1 MIEAGHPALERLH
14 DARPPAGPSAPGK
27 EACMLAQSG
36 RVLRS
41 HWLETLM
48 VLPLT
53 LYIMLL
59 TFLPVLR
66 AIQVSF
72 TDRYSGAFPSVSN
85 YEYILSRPDFSAA
98 FINTIG
104 ITLIG
109 VTLEMTVG
117 LTVALM
123 LARKF
128 QGRGFFR
135 TIMLTPMGVPTLV
148 AGAAMLYFFRT
159 NGYVNELLLRL
170 GLISV
175 PVFWTQ
181 SGPLGM
187 FAVALADMWKVT
199 PIVVLLLLAG
209 LEAIPG
215 DVYEAASVDGSS
227 GWQTFWNVTLP
238 LLMPSITMALILRA
252 IDAFRIFDV
261 VMVMASRSIPVM
273 STFVYINYFDF
284 QDEYSA
290 SAAATILLLMIVAF
304 VAAYFFLVERRR
316 GELA

>member
-1 MIEAGHPALERLH
+1 MLTHP
-14 DARPPAGPSAPGK
+14 
-27 EACMLAQSG
+27 G
-36 RVLRS
+36 RFLRVY
-41 HWLETLM
+41 WLEALM
-48 VLPLT
+48 MLPLT
-53 LYIMLL
+53 LYIALL
-59 TFLPVLR
+59 TFVPVLQ
-66 AIQVSF
+66 AIMLSF
-72 TDRYSGAFPSVSN
+72 TDRYTDAFPTLSN
-85 YEYILSRPDFSAA
+85 YAYIVGRPDFGAA
-98 FINTIG
+98 FVNTLG

-117 LTVALM
+117 LALALM
-123 LARKF
+123 LARQF
-128 QGRGFFR
+128 RGRGLFR
-135 TIMLTPMGVPTLV
+135 TVILTPMGVPTLV

-159 NGYVNELLLRL
+159 NGYLNELLLRL
-170 GLISV
+170 GIISV
-175 PVFWTQ
+175 PVFWTE
-181 SGPLGM
+181 SGLRGM

-209 LEAIPG
+209 LEAIPR
-215 DVYEAASVDGSS
+215 DVYEAADVDGAT
-227 GWQTFWNVTLP
+227 GWQRFIRVTLP

-284 QDEYSA
+284 QDPYSA

-304 VAAYFFLVERRR
+304 IAVYFLLVERRR

>member
-1 MIEAGHPALERLH
+1 
-14 DARPPAGPSAPGK
+14 
-27 EACMLAQSG
+27 
-36 RVLRS
+36 
-41 HWLETLM
+41 M

-53 LYIMLL
+53 LYIGLL
-59 TFLPVLR
+59 TLVPVLQ
-66 AIQVSF
+66 AIGLSF
-72 TDRYSGAFPSVSN
+72 TDRYTGAFPTFSN
-85 YEYILSRPDFSAA
+85 YQYITSRPDFGNA

-104 ITLIG
+104 ITLMG
-109 VTLEMTVG
+109 VTMEMVFG
-117 LTVALM
+117 LIMALM
-123 LARKF
+123 LARQF
-128 QGRGFFR
+128 RGRGFFR
-135 TIMLTPMGVPTLV
+135 TIILTPMGVPTLV

-159 NGYVNELLLRL
+159 NGYLNEALLRL
-170 GLISV
+170 GIISL
-175 PVFWTQ
+175 PVYWTE
-181 SGPLGM
+181 SGLRGM

-215 DVYEAASVDGSS
+215 DVYEAADVDGASR
-227 GWQTFWNVTLP
+227 WQSFWSITFP
-238 LLMPSITMALILRA
+238 LLMPAITMALIVRA

-284 QDEYSA
+284 QDPYSA

-304 VAAYFFLVERRR
+304 IGIYFLLVERRR

>member
-1 MIEAGHPALERLH
+1 VS
-14 DARPPAGPSAPGK
+14 DTGK
-27 EACMLAQSG
+27 EAAVLNRSG
-36 RVLRS
+36 RLLRTY
-41 HWLETLM
+41 WLETLM
-48 VLPLT
+48 VLPLA
-53 LYIMLL
+53 LYIGLL
-59 TFLPVLR
+59 TLAPVLQ
-66 AIQVSF
+66 AIGLGF
-72 TDRYSGAFPSVSN
+72 TDRYSGAFPTLSN
-85 YEYILSRPDFSAA
+85 YEYLVSRPDFGAA
-98 FINTIG
+98 VVNTIG

-117 LTVALM
+117 LILALM
-123 LARKF
+123 LARTF
-128 QGRGFFR
+128 RGRGLFR
-135 TIMLTPMGVPTLV
+135 TIILTPMGVPTLV

-159 NGYVNELLLRL
+159 NGYANELLLRL
-170 GLISV
+170 GLIDV
-175 PVFWTQ
+175 PVYWTE
-181 SGPLGM
+181 SGLRGM

-215 DVYEAASVDGSS
+215 DVYEAADVDGATP
-227 GWQTFWNVTLP
+227 WETFRSVTFP

-284 QDEYSA
+284 QDQYTA

-304 VAAYFFLVERRR
+304 VAAYFLIVERRR
-316 GELA
+316 GELG

>member
-1 MIEAGHPALERLH
+1 MMYRSGHL
-14 DARPPAGPSAPGK
+14 
-27 EACMLAQSG
+27 
-36 RVLRS
+36 LRAY
-41 HWLETLM
+41 WLEAVM
-48 VLPLT
+48 VLPLA
-53 LYIMLL
+53 LYIGLL
-59 TFLPVLR
+59 TLVPVLQ
-66 AIQVSF
+66 AIGLSF
-72 TDRYSGAFPSVSN
+72 TDRYSGSFPTLSN
-85 YEYILSRPDFSAA
+85 YQYLVSRPDFGAA
-98 FINTIG
+98 VVNTIG

-109 VTLEMTVG
+109 VTLDMTVG
-117 LTVALM
+117 LILALM
-123 LARKF
+123 LARAF
-128 QGRGFFR
+128 RGRGLFR
-135 TIMLTPMGVPTLV
+135 TIILTPMGVPTLV

-159 NGYVNELLLRL
+159 NGYVNEALLRM
-170 GLISV
+170 GLIDV
-175 PVFWTQ
+175 PVYWTE
-181 SGPLGM
+181 SGLRGM

-215 DVYEAASVDGSS
+215 DVYEAADVDGAT
-227 GWQTFWNVTLP
+227 GWETFRFVTFP

-284 QDEYSA
+284 QDQYTA

-304 VAAYFFLVERRR
+304 VAAYFLIVERRR

>member
-1 MIEAGHPALERLH
+1 
-14 DARPPAGPSAPGK
+14 
-27 EACMLAQSG
+27 MLARSG
-36 RVLRS
+36 QMLRS

-59 TFLPVLR
+59 TFVPVLR
-66 AIQVSF
+66 AIQISF
-72 TDRYSGAFPSVSN
+72 TDRYTGAFPTLGN
-85 YEYILSRPDFSAA
+85 YSYILSRPDFTAA
-98 FINTIG
+98 FVNTIG
-104 ITLIG
+104 ITVIG
-109 VTLEMTVG
+109 VTLEMTGG
-117 LTVALM
+117 LIVALM

-128 QGRGFFR
+128 QGRGLFR

-148 AGAAMLYFFRT
+148 AGAAMLYFYRT
-159 NGYVNELLLRL
+159 NGYLNELLLRL
-170 GLISV
+170 DIISL

-187 FAVALADMWKVT
+187 FAVATADMWKVT

-215 DVYEAASVDGSS
+215 DVYEAANVDGAS
-227 GWQTFWNVTLP
+227 GWQTFRSVTLP

-284 QDEYSA
+284 QDEFSA
-290 SAAATILLLMIVAF
+290 AAAATILMLMIVAF
-304 VAAYFFLVERRR
+304 VAVYFLLVERRR

>member
-1 MIEAGHPALERLH
+1 MLHRSGHL
-14 DARPPAGPSAPGK
+14 
-27 EACMLAQSG
+27 
-36 RVLRS
+36 LRTY
-41 HWLETLM
+41 WLETLM

-53 LYIMLL
+53 LYIGLL
-59 TFLPVLR
+59 TLVPVLQ
-66 AIQVSF
+66 AIGLGF
-72 TDRYSGAFPSVSN
+72 TDRYSGAFPTLAN
-85 YEYILSRPDFSAA
+85 YEYLVSRPDFGAA
-98 FINTIG
+98 VVNTLG

-117 LTVALM
+117 LTLALM
-123 LARKF
+123 LARTF
-128 QGRGFFR
+128 RGRGLFR
-135 TIMLTPMGVPTLV
+135 TIILTPMGVPTLV

-159 NGYVNELLLRL
+159 NGYANELLLRL
-170 GLISV
+170 GLIDV
-175 PVFWTQ
+175 PVYWTE
-181 SGPLGM
+181 SGLRGM

-215 DVYEAASVDGSS
+215 DVYEAADVDGATA
-227 GWQTFWNVTLP
+227 WERFRFVTFP

-284 QDEYSA
+284 QDQHTA
-290 SAAATILLLMIVAF
+290 SAAATVLLLMIVAF
-304 VAAYFFLVERRR
+304 VAAYFLIVERRR

>member
-1 MIEAGHPALERLH
+1 
-14 DARPPAGPSAPGK
+14 
-27 EACMLAQSG
+27 MLARSG
-36 RVLRS
+36 HLLRTY
-41 HWLETLM
+41 WLETLM
-48 VLPLT
+48 VLPLA
-53 LYIMLL
+53 LYIGLL
-59 TFLPVLR
+59 TLVPVLQ
-66 AIQVSF
+66 AIALGF
-72 TDRYSGAFPSVSN
+72 TDRYSGAFPTLAN
-85 YEYILSRPDFSAA
+85 YEYIVSRPDFGDAVV
-98 FINTIG
+98 NTIG

-117 LTVALM
+117 LILALM
-123 LARKF
+123 LARAF
-128 QGRGFFR
+128 RGRGLFR
-135 TIMLTPMGVPTLV
+135 TVILTPMGVPTLV

-159 NGYVNELLLRL
+159 NGYVNELLLRF
-170 GLISV
+170 GLIDV
-175 PVFWTQ
+175 PVYWTE
-181 SGPLGM
+181 SGLRGM

-215 DVYEAASVDGSS
+215 DVYEAADVDGASP
-227 GWQTFWNVTLP
+227 WETFRSITFP

-284 QDEYSA
+284 QDQYTA

-304 VAAYFFLVERRR
+304 VAAYFLIVERRR

>member
-1 MIEAGHPALERLH
+1 
-14 DARPPAGPSAPGK
+14 
-27 EACMLAQSG
+27 
-36 RVLRS
+36 
-41 HWLETLM
+41 M
-48 VLPLT
+48 VL
-53 LYIMLL
+53 
-59 TFLPVLR
+59 TFVPVLR
-66 AIQVSF
+66 AIQLSF
-72 TDRYSGAFPSVSN
+72 TDRYTGAFPTFSN
-85 YEYILSRPDFSAA
+85 YAYIFGRPDFSSA
-98 FINTIG
+98 FVNTIG
-104 ITLIG
+104 ITIIG

-117 LTVALM
+117 LIVALM
-123 LARKF
+123 LARTF
-128 QGRGFFR
+128 RGRGLFR

-170 GLISV
+170 GIISV
-175 PVFWTQ
+175 PVYWTE
-181 SGPLGM
+181 SGLRGM
-187 FAVALADMWKVT
+187 VAVALADMWKVT

-209 LEAIPG
+209 LESIPG
-215 DVYEAASVDGSS
+215 DVYEAANVDGANP
-227 GWQTFWNVTLP
+227 WQTFRSVTLP

-290 SAAATILLLMIVAF
+290 SAAATILLLMIVTF
-304 VAAYFFLVERRR
+304 VATYFFLVERRR

>member
-1 MIEAGHPALERLH
+1 MLNRSGHL
-14 DARPPAGPSAPGK
+14 
-27 EACMLAQSG
+27 
-36 RVLRS
+36 LRAY
-41 HWLETLM
+41 WLETVM
-48 VLPLT
+48 VLPLI
-53 LYIMLL
+53 LYIGLL
-59 TFLPVLR
+59 TLVPVLQ
-66 AIQVSF
+66 AIGLGF
-72 TDRYSGAFPSVSN
+72 TDRYSGAFPSLSN
-85 YEYILSRPDFSAA
+85 YAYIVSRPDFGAA
-98 FINTIG
+98 VVNTIG

-117 LTVALM
+117 LVLALM
-123 LARKF
+123 LARAF
-128 QGRGFFR
+128 RGRGLFR
-135 TIMLTPMGVPTLV
+135 TIILTPMGVPTLV

-170 GLISV
+170 GLIDV
-175 PVFWTQ
+175 PIYWTE
-181 SGPLGM
+181 SGLRGM
-187 FAVALADMWKVT
+187 VAVALADMWKVT

-215 DVYEAASVDGSS
+215 DVYEAADVDGASA
-227 GWQTFWNVTLP
+227 WQTFSSITFP
-238 LLMPSITMALILRA
+238 LLMPSFTMALILRA

-284 QDEYSA
+284 QDQYTA

-304 VAAYFFLVERRR
+304 VAAYFLLVERRR

>member
-1 MIEAGHPALERLH
+1 
-14 DARPPAGPSAPGK
+14 
-27 EACMLAQSG
+27 
-36 RVLRS
+36 
-41 HWLETLM
+41 M
-48 VLPLT
+48 VLPLA
-53 LYIMLL
+53 LYILLL
-59 TFLPVLR
+59 TFVPVLQ
-66 AIQVSF
+66 AILLGF
-72 TDRYSGAFPSVSN
+72 TDRYTGGFPTLSN
-85 YEYILSRPDFSAA
+85 YAYIVSRPDFVSA

-109 VTLEMTVG
+109 VTLEMTFG
-117 LTVALM
+117 LIVALM
-123 LARKF
+123 LARQF
-128 QGRGFFR
+128 RGRGFFR

-159 NGYVNELLLRL
+159 NGYVNELLMRL
-170 GLISV
+170 GLINV
-175 PVFWTQ
+175 PIYWTE
-181 SGPLGM
+181 SGLRGM
-187 FAVALADMWKVT
+187 IAVALADMWKVT

-215 DVYEAASVDGSS
+215 DVYEAANVDGAN
-227 GWQTFWNVTLP
+227 WWEMFRDVTFP

-284 QDEYSA
+284 QDQYSA
-290 SAAATILLLMIVAF
+290 AAAATILLLMIVAF